1 MDKLRGSFE
10 RGESVVYEEQ
20 AILANLVATQ
30 AAAQADSDLLTFVH
44 VDSDGALKEEKRSYA
59 DLWRCGSRLA
69 GGLRAEGMGSGD
81 NFALVMQ
88 NHAEF
93 VDVMVASSI
102 CGTVFVPVD
111 PRTRGD
117 KLAYMLNF
125 PDCRGAVVADYA
137 LDSVLAVLDQ
147 APRLEWLWVLSTG
160 GPGELPD
167 CRLQVK
173 WLSDAAAVADP
184 VTEVA
189 VVDPAEPMQMLF
201 TSGTTG
207 DPKAIVASYARFDA
221 VSSIGPLIGLT
232 QQDRLYTGLSLT
244 HANAQLI
251 TLGNAL
257 KMGLPCVVSR
267 KFTKSRLWDIC
278 RQYGCTFF
286 NLLGGMTTA
295 IYSEPPRPDDAENPV
310 RRVLSAGMPAS
321 IWDNFAKR
329 FDVEI
334 FEFYGAAEGG
344 MTFNPPGDGPVGSIG
359 KPPPNL
365 EGKIVDDNDNEV
377 GPGEQGEIVFRN
389 IDGSCPV
396 VSYFKNPEAS
406 AKKTRDGWLR
416 MGDIGHR
423 DADGW
428 FYFDYRSGGG
438 IRHNGDFVN
447 PGFVEKVVAEHEQV
461 DDVFVY
467 GIEAASGVPGEKDVI
482 AAVVPLEPGQL
493 DVPSLF
499 RHCRAHLESN
509 FVPAYIQVMDEIPK
523 TASEKPQERFCLEHF
538 RQQAQAVHTELQS
551 QGHKENK
558 S

>member
-1 MDKLRGSFE
+1 M
-10 RGESVVYEEQ
+10 YEEQ
-20 AILANLVATQ
+20 AILANLVATR
-30 AAAQADSDLLTFVH
+30 ADQQPDAELLTFVH
-44 VDSDGALKEEKRSYA
+44 IGDDGELLEETRTYS
-59 DLWRCGSRLA
+59 DLWRNGCQLA
-69 GGLRAEGMGSGD
+69 GALSDAGMVKGD

-93 VDVMVASSI
+93 VDVMVASAV

-137 LDSVLAVLDQ
+137 LPSVLAVLDKTPQ
-147 APRLEWLWVLSTG
+147 LEWLWVMSTG
-160 GPGELPD
+160 ASGELPESS
-167 CRLQVK
+167 LPLH
-173 WLSDAAAVADP
+173 WLSDVVESATP
-184 VTEVA
+184 VTRVA
-189 VVDPAEPMQMLF
+189 VEAPEEPMQMLF

-221 VSSIGPLIGLT
+221 VSSIGPLVGLG
-232 QQDRLYTGLSLT
+232 QGDRLYSGLSLT

-257 KMGLPCVVSR
+257 KMGLPCVISR

-278 RQYGCTFF
+278 RHYQCTFF

-295 IYSEPPRPDDAENPV
+295 IYSEPPRSDDAENPV

-321 IWDNFAKR
+321 IWENFARR
-329 FDVEI
+329 FGVDI

-344 MTFNPPGDGPVGSIG
+344 MTFNPPGEGPVGSIG
-359 KPPPNL
+359 KPPPTL
-365 EGKIVDDNDNEV
+365 EGKIVDEQDNEV
-377 GPGEQGEIVFRN
+377 AAGEQGEIVFRN
-389 IDGSCPV
+389 ADGSCPIV
-396 VSYFKNPEAS
+396 AYFKNPEAS
-406 AKKTRDGWLR
+406 SKKTHDGWLR

-438 IRHNGDFVN
+438 IRHNGDFIN
-447 PGFVEKVVAEHEQV
+447 PGFVEKAVAEHGKV
-461 DDVFVY
+461 NDVYVY
-467 GIEAASGVPGEKDVI
+467 GITAASGVPGEKDAI
-482 AAVVPLEPGQL
+482 AAVVPQPGEVL
-493 DVPSLF
+493 DVAELF
-499 RHCRAHLESN
+499 SHCRAQLESN
-509 FVPAYIQVMDEIPK
+509 FVPTYIQVMDEIPK

-538 RQQAQAVHTELQS
+538 HEHPEAVHTEQPIKT
-551 QGHKENK
+551 QKEIG

>member
-1 MDKLRGSFE
+1 M
-10 RGESVVYEEQ
+10 YEEQ
-20 AILANLVATQ
+20 AILANLVAARAKQ
-30 AAAQADSDLLTFVH
+30 RPDAELLTFVH
-44 VDSDGALKEEKRSYA
+44 IGPDGELLQEARTYA
-59 DLWRCGSRLA
+59 DLWRNGSQLA
-69 GGLRAEGMGSGD
+69 GALRSVGMGEGD
-81 NFALVMQ
+81 KFALVMQ
-88 NHAEF
+88 NHPEF

-137 LDSVLAVLDQ
+137 LESILAVLDR
-147 APRLEWLWVLSTG
+147 APQLEWLWVLSTG
-160 GPGELPD
+160 DSAELPD
-167 CRLQVK
+167 SRVPLHWMADV
-173 WLSDAAAVADP
+173 AASSAPITDVV
-184 VTEVA
+184 VT
-189 VVDPAEPMQMLF
+189 DPAAPMQMLF

-207 DPKAIVASYARFDA
+207 DPKAIIASYARFDA

-232 QQDRLYTGLSLT
+232 QEDRLYSGLSLT

-257 KMGLPCVVSR
+257 KMGLPCVISR

-278 RQYGCTFF
+278 RAYGCTFF

-295 IYSEPPRPDDAENPV
+295 IYSEPPRPDDADNPV

-321 IWDNFAKR
+321 IWENFASR
-329 FDVEI
+329 FGVEI

-344 MTFNPPGDGPVGSIG
+344 MTFNPPGEGPVGSIG

-365 EGKIVDDNDNEV
+365 EGKIVDEDGNEV
-377 GPGEQGEIVFRN
+377 PHGQQGEIVFRN
-389 IDGSCPV
+389 SDGSCPIV
-396 VSYFKNPEAS
+396 TYFKNPDAS
-406 AKKTRDGWLR
+406 SKKTRDGWLR

-423 DADGW
+423 DAQGW
-428 FYFDYRSGGG
+428 YYFDYRSGGG
-438 IRHNGDFVN
+438 IRHNGDFIN
-447 PGFVEKVVAEHEQV
+447 PGFVEKAVAEHEQV

-467 GIEAASGVPGEKDVI
+467 GVEAASGVPGEKDAI
-482 AAVVPLEPGQL
+482 AAVVPLAGEEL
-493 DVPSLF
+493 DVPALF

-509 FVPAYIQVMDEIPK
+509 FVPTYIQVMAEIPK

-538 RQQAQAVHTELQS
+538 REHPEAVHTEQ
-551 QGHKENK
+551 QIKARKEGN

>member
-1 MDKLRGSFE
+1 
-10 RGESVVYEEQ
+10 VYEEQ
-20 AILANLVATQ
+20 AILANLIATR
-30 AAAQADSDLLTFVH
+30 ADDRPDRELLTFVH
-44 VDSDGALKEEKRSYA
+44 IGTDGELQQETRTYAELWRKGCQLAGALSA
-59 DLWRCGSRLA
+59 A
-69 GGLRAEGMGSGD
+69 GMGEKD

-88 NHAEF
+88 NHPEF

-117 KLAYMLNF
+117 KLAFMLDF
-125 PDCRGAVVADYA
+125 PDCRGAIVADYA
-137 LDSVLAVLDQ
+137 LQSVLAVLDR
-147 APRLEWLWVLSTG
+147 APRLEWLWVLPTTDA
-160 GPGELPD
+160 GELPESTVP
-167 CRLQVK
+167 LH
-173 WLSDAAAVADP
+173 WLADVAGTASP
-184 VTEVA
+184 LAQVA
-189 VVDPAEPMQMLF
+189 VKDPAAPMQMLF

-207 DPKAIVASYARFDA
+207 DPKAIIASYTRFDA

-232 QQDRLYTGLSLT
+232 QEDRLYTGLSLT

-257 KMGLPCVVSR
+257 KMGLPCVISR

-278 RQYGCTFF
+278 RRYGCTFF

-295 IYSEPPRPDDAENPV
+295 IYSEPPRPDDADNPV

-321 IWDNFAKR
+321 IWENFARR
-329 FDVEI
+329 FDLEI

-344 MTFNPPGDGPVGSIG
+344 MTFNPPGEGPVGSIG

-365 EGKIVDDNDNEV
+365 EAKIVDEQDNEV
-377 GPGEQGEIVFRN
+377 APGEQGEIVFRN
-389 IDGSCPV
+389 IDGTCPI

-423 DADGW
+423 DTDGW

-438 IRHNGDFVN
+438 IRHNGDFIN
-447 PGFVEKVVAEHEQV
+447 PGFVEKVMAEHDQV

-467 GIEAASGVPGEKDVI
+467 GIEAASGVPGEKDAI
-482 AAVVPLEPGQL
+482 AAVVPLAGEVL
-493 DVPSLF
+493 DVPGLF
-499 RHCRAHLESN
+499 SHCRAHLESN
-509 FVPAYIQVMDEIPK
+509 FVPTYIQVMAEIPK

-538 RQQAQAVHTELQS
+538 REHPEAVHTEQ
-551 QGHKENK
+551 QIRARKEGK